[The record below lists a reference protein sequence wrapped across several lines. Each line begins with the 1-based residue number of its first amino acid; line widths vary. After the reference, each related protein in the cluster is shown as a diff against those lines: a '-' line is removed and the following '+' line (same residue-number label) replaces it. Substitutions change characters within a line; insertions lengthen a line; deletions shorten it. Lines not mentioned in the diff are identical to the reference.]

1 MVKYNSIIE
10 GTATNLR
17 SVICILLLCAFCS
30 VSMAD
35 NKTDSIKHAVRIL
48 KGMDKDRSLSWAV
61 SILRSAADNDSIA
74 YAMNSLGMAYMA
86 GIGVEQ
92 DSIQCVYW
100 LEKAAANGF
109 KEAFHNLGRMY
120 KNSYCG
126 VKQDF
131 VKSYQYFEKGA
142 EKNSV
147 LCMYDMGFMLY
158 KGLGCGQDYQH
169 AAELFQKASNRDYS
183 PALYMLGLCYRNGYG
198 VEADTARANFCLKR
212 SAALGYRYAI
222 EELCRP
228 HPENYMHEDYI
239 DNATYGNV
247 PENMPDISPEVND
260 TSLLAGEYQGF
271 VVMYDWSGSYVL
283 GEKPVM
289 MTMGRDKDG
298 ISGITVFGND
308 TVPFRAT
315 MSKEGKLKFSEGDIS
330 LCERYY
336 TSGKVRYRMDYAM
349 FDIWQDNI
357 KGELRLYS
365 LWLNEPERPMYLE
378 LHRKGSDM
386 QPAKDRYS
394 RITISPNPFSSTFT
408 ANFELPATAADAKVK
423 IFDKYGALV
432 YSRSLGNLQAGKHS
446 LPISPDILQGTY
458 VLNITAGKQ
467 VLRTIIVKNG
477 GM

>member
-1 MVKYNSIIE
+1 MEVSATGLHSIVC
-10 GTATNLR
+10 LFF
-17 SVICILLLCAFCS
+17 LCALCV
-30 VSMAD
+30 VSKAD

-48 KGMDKDRSLSWAV
+48 KGMDKDRSNSWAISV
-61 SILRSAADNDSIA
+61 LRSAAEDDSIA

-100 LEKAAANGF
+100 LEKAADRGF
-109 KEAFHNLGRMY
+109 REAYHNLGRMY

-131 VKSYQYFEKGA
+131 FKSYRYFEKGA

-147 LCMYDMGFMLY
+147 LCIYDMGFMLY

-198 VEADTARANFCLKR
+198 VEADTAKANFYLKR

-222 EELCRP
+222 EELYRP
-228 HPENYMHEDYI
+228 HPENYMHDDYI
-239 DNATYGNV
+239 DNASYGAV
-247 PENMPDISPEVND
+247 PPYMPNISPEVND
-260 TSLLAGEYQGF
+260 TSLIIGEYQGF
-271 VVMYDWSGSYVL
+271 VVMYDWSGEYVL
-283 GEKPVM
+283 GEKPI
-289 MTMGRDKDG
+289 TMKIERDN
-298 ISGITVFGND
+298 SGIDGVMYFGND

-315 MSKEGKLKFSEGDIS
+315 ISKEGKLEFREGDIA
-330 LCERYY
+330 LNERYY
-336 TSGKVRYRMDYAM
+336 PTGKVRYRMDYAM
-349 FDIWQDNI
+349 LDIWQDDI

-365 LWLNEPERPMYLE
+365 LWLKEPERPMYLE
-378 LHRKGSDM
+378 LHRSSNDDLSG
-386 QPAKDRYS
+386 KDTNRYNTI
-394 RITISPNPFSSTFT
+394 RISPNPFSYSFV
-408 ANFELPATAADAKVK
+408 ANFELLTSANAKVK

-432 YSRSLGNLQAGKHS
+432 YSSSLGDLQAGKHAIS
-446 LPISPDILQGTY
+446 LSPNILQGTY

>member
-1 MVKYNSIIE
+1 MVKDNSFME
-10 GTATNLR
+10 VSATGLR
-17 SVICILLLCAFCS
+17 SIVCLLFLCALCV
-30 VSMAD
+30 VSKAD

-48 KGMDKDRSLSWAV
+48 KGMDKDRSNSWAV
-61 SILRSAADNDSIA
+61 SVLRSAAEDDSIA

-100 LEKAAANGF
+100 LEKAADRGF
-109 KEAFHNLGRMY
+109 REAYHNLGRMY

-131 VKSYQYFEKGA
+131 FKSYRYFEKGA

-147 LCMYDMGFMLY
+147 LCIYDMGFMLY

-198 VEADTARANFCLKR
+198 VEADTAKANFYLKR
-212 SAALGYRYAI
+212 SAALGYRYAL
-222 EELCRP
+222 EELYRP
-228 HPENYMHEDYI
+228 HPENYMHDDYI
-239 DNATYGNV
+239 DSATYGNV

-271 VVMYDWSGSYVL
+271 VVMYDWSGEYVL

-289 MTMGRDKDG
+289 MTMERDKDG
-298 ISGITVFGND
+298 IDGITVFGND

-315 MSKEGKLKFSEGDIS
+315 ISKEGKLQFSEGDIS

-336 TSGKVRYRMDYAM
+336 PSGKVKYRMDYAI

-378 LHRKGSDM
+378 LHRKGSDILS
-386 QPAKDRYS
+386 ADDRFG

-408 ANFELPATAADAKVK
+408 ANFELLTAADAKVK

-432 YSRSLGNLQAGKHS
+432 YSRSLGNLQAGINS
-446 LPISPDILQGTY
+446 LQISPDILQGTY